1 MKCYDAGGEIDYKTP
16 EDVADDKKREAARKA
31 YNRAMPEPDT
41 SFIGSLME
49 RLSPAKKDPRD
60 AVRGQRGYSK
70 GGSVFRSSANGIAQR
85 GKTKGKM
92 IAMCGGGKM

>member
-1 MKCYDAGGEIDYKTP
+1 MATPAEIEEAKQAAKDARDAAKID
-16 EDVADDKKREAARKA
+16 EA
-31 YNRAMPEPDT
+31 YNK
-41 SFIGSLME
+41 SLTNTA
-49 RLSPAKKDPRD
+49 PAPKPAPKKM
-60 AVRGQRGYSK
+60 AS